1 MRLIT
6 LFSARFRVVT
16 SCSVPSSRGMGK
28 HNDRF
33 IIVLD
38 IDKVFDEETMGGML
52 ELLPEAVNG

>member
-1 MRLIT
+1 
-6 LFSARFRVVT
+6 
-16 SCSVPSSRGMGK
+16 MGK